1 MYGAF
6 GINKMDKKKVKK
18 IKGYITV
25 DFARKGWS
33 KKDSAIFVYRK
44 VKKSETWFVP
54 CEIILNKESQ

>member
-1 MYGAF
+1 MT
-6 GINKMDKKKVKK
+6 KKKVKK